1 MSSRP
6 EGVLEEWYAKGR
18 LVGGIGSEPLERM
31 FAHAGNYID
40 VIRELAG
47 DGELSLL
54 DLGSGVG
61 IPGLLLAV
69 ESPSLS
75 ITLVDSMSR
84 RTKVALEF
92 VAKLGL
98 TERVEVING
107 RAEDLLASR
116 AGEFDVVV
124 ARCFGP
130 PPLLAE
136 LSVGF
141 LRSGGLL
148 IVSEPPNAEGVR
160 GARWPASGL
169 KKLGYGLPMFFDREF
184 HFVALMRQAK
194 IVGEPRAYARMIK
207 NPAWKV

>member
-1 MSSRP
+1 MASRP

-92 VAKLGL
+92 VAKQ
-98 TERVEVING
+98 
-107 RAEDLLASR
+107 AS
-116 AGEFDVVV
+116 
-124 ARCFGP
+124 P
-130 PPLLAE
+130 YTSTP
-136 LSVGF
+136 
-141 LRSGGLL
+141 
-148 IVSEPPNAEGVR
+148 
-160 GARWPASGL
+160 
-169 KKLGYGLPMFFDREF
+169 
-184 HFVALMRQAK
+184 
-194 IVGEPRAYARMIK
+194 
-207 NPAWKV
+207 